1 MVQPIS
7 CYVLYCAG
15 EASWMKQFGHGEANK
30 KHSDIT
36 WQSDLQ
42 KDLWILAA

>member
-1 MVQPIS
+1 MFS
-7 CYVLYCAG
+7 YCAG
-15 EASWMKQFGHGEANK
+15 EASWMKQFGHGEVNN
-30 KHSDIT
+30 KHSDTT